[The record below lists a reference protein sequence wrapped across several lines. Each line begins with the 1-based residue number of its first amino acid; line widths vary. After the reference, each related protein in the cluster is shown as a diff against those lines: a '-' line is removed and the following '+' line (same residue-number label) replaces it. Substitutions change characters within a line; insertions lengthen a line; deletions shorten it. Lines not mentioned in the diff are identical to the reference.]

1 MKINF
6 KTGFHRVFIILS
18 IIISLLLTN
27 YLELH
32 SVNSPQDLWLY
43 LIPIFLGLCFY
54 SIYYV
59 ILWII
64 SGFTYSKQQTNKGLI
79 IALFLMNI
87 IIGIIAI
94 ERQYKIVE
102 LNKEKQELQNKF
114 YEYKSRIEGNYSGWT
129 IEEIK
134 DLFNTHSAK

>member
-114 YEYKSRIEGNYSGWT
+114 YEYKSRIE
-129 IEEIK
+129 
-134 DLFNTHSAK
+134 